1 MVQARNMAY
10 RLLLVNH
17 SAKIIYHYDHH
28 QRNRLKFPIF
38 FPLTNC
44 ICQTRS
50 YNDDSDNDDNGNRDD
65 NVIDENEKFGSDNYN
80 NDYHNNYDDNVV
92 DNNDYDDNGDDQI
105 INVQIFLNIDDSRFY
120 LQMYIFFLDAITI
133 YQFLYCI
140 FRNLGCES
148 GHEIC

>member
-1 MVQARNMAY
+1 MVQAGNMAY

-17 SAKIIYHYDHH
+17 SAKIIHHYDHH

-44 ICQTRS
+44 ICQTRR

-65 NVIDENEKFGSDNYN
+65 NGIDKNEKFGSDNYN

-92 DNNDYDDNGDDQI
+92 DNNDYDDNDDQI
-105 INVQIFLNIDDSRFY
+105 INVQILLNIDMPGFQVLPLDVY
-120 LQMYIFFLDAITI
+120 FFLGYYHRLPI
-133 YQFLYCI
+133 FVLYFQK
-140 FRNLGCES
+140 FRMR
-148 GHEIC
+148 ICA